1 MHSWTELR
9 SLFARKFFHVTFV
22 ALLAV
27 PFFVEIPAE
36 WYLAA
41 LTFAAGVV
49 YSIQVRQPSV
59 WEEFREN
66 FFRSLEEVF
75 NRLEGLLPLD
85 KPLLKSQYQNAVRLL
100 EELIS
105 AAERDYEKRYGYLGV
120 LMGAVGFLVAISVF
134 GKAHLLA
141 SIVSMA
147 VYDAVSA
154 VVGTLHPGRKIGK
167 LSLWGTAAGAFFNL
181 LALIAVGYSAV
192 AALLITAFVVIA
204 DALSPEDNLTI
215 PLAAAT
221 ASYLSALL

>member
-1 MHSWTELR
+1 MDRLGELR
-9 SLFARKFFHVTFV
+9 SLFARKFFHVAFV

-36 WYLAA
+36 WYIAA
-41 LTFAAGVV
+41 LTFVGGFV
-49 YSIQVRQPSV
+49 YSIQVRQPSA

-75 NRLEGLLPLD
+75 DRLEDLLPLD
-85 KPLLKSQYQNAVRLL
+85 KPLLKTQYQNAVRQL
-100 EELIS
+100 EELIL

-120 LMGAVGFLVAISVF
+120 LMGAVGFLVAVAVF
-134 GKAHLLA
+134 GKTHLLA
-141 SIVSMA
+141 SVVSMA
-147 VYDAVSA
+147 VYDAASA
-154 VVGTLHPGRKIGK
+154 VVGTLHPGRKMGK
-167 LSLWGTAAGAFFNL
+167 LSLWGTVAGAFFNL
-181 LALIAVGYSAV
+181 LALMAVGYSAV

-215 PLAAAT
+215 PPAAAA